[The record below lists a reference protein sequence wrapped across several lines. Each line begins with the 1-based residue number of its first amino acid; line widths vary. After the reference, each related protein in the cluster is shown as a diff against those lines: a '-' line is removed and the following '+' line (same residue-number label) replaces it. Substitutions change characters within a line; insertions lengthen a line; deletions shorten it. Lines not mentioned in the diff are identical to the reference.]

1 MLVMLRSI
9 VRSLAAAL
17 KCNLSVLLLLFLSAN
32 SLNFDYNVR
41 ASCDGR
47 AQVSELCMDYFLRLK
62 LQECLWGLI
71 EFWVDE
77 AKHRL
82 IGAEG

>member
-17 KCNLSVLLLLFLSAN
+17 KCNLSVLLFLSGN

-47 AQVSELCMDYFLRLK
+47 AQLSELCMYYFLRLK
-62 LQECLWGLI
+62 LQECLWG
-71 EFWVDE
+71 
-77 AKHRL
+77 
-82 IGAEG
+82 